1 MPSPGNRPEGF
12 GFIVA
17 PYERTTTHFQGAA
30 LGPEAV
36 MDDWRRL
43 VMAGETPSPSSVITL
58 PSAALRGPAA
68 MTAAVERA
76 AGELIAA
83 GLLPVLIGGEH
94 TCTIGAV
101 AAHAGG
107 RKEMGVVQL
116 DAHADLRGSYRGSPY
131 NHACVMRRLH
141 EDRGL
146 SLLPI
151 GIRALSRQ
159 EAAYI
164 RKESLAHIPGH
175 RLGEWKQFLPLL
187 LKSFPRRIY
196 LTVDMDF
203 FDPSVVPG
211 VGTPEPGGGEWY
223 GTLDLIDNLLAEK
236 EVVGFDIV
244 ELCPPREK
252 KVSIRAAARLAAHIL
267 KGIDFTSCSS
277 HNTPSS

>member
-1 MPSPGNRPEGF
+1 VTGF

-17 PYERTTTHFQGAA
+17 SYERTTTYHRGAA

-36 MDDWRRL
+36 MDDWR
-43 VMAGETPSPSSVITL
+43 VFVEAGEAPPPSAVITL
-58 PSAALRGPAA
+58 PAAALRGPAA
-68 MTAAVERA
+68 MMTAVVGA
-76 AGELIAA
+76 AGELFAG
-83 GLLPVLIGGEH
+83 GLLPVLLGGEH
-94 TCTIGAV
+94 TSTLGAV
-101 AAHAGG
+101 AALAAHAG
-107 RKEMGVVQL
+107 RQEEMGVVQL
-116 DAHADLRGSYRGSPY
+116 DAHADLRRSYCGSRY

-146 SLLPI
+146 PLLPV

-164 RKESLAHIPGH
+164 REKSLGFLPGH
-175 RLGEWKQFLPLL
+175 RLGEWKRLLPPLL
-187 LKSFPRRIY
+187 RRLPRRIY

-223 GTLDLIDNLLAEK
+223 ATLDLLDSLLSEK
-236 EVVGFDIV
+236 EIIGFDIV

-252 KVSIRAAARLAAHIL
+252 RVSVRAAARLAEYLL
-267 KGIDFTSCSS
+267 KGCLPPNARS
-277 HNTPSS
+277 